1 MTVRIGYHKQFS
13 ERIDRMK
20 KLAGS
25 LLICW
30 MMSGCN
36 ATKSDMIQD
45 EALKA
50 IQAHPEII
58 KEQVL
63 KTIRENPEVVMNVLK
78 EKSIEVLHIVEKGSL
93 IQAEKK
99 RDERLKLD
107 LANPK
112 QPKIDMA
119 RPFIGDPNASI
130 TIVEYSDFQ
139 CFYCGK
145 AAGTVQDLVKKYPQ
159 KIRVF
164 FKHMPFHEM
173 SKIEAVYFEAIAKQS
188 VEKAWKFHDIAFDR
202 REDIMKDKESALQ
215 EIVNLLGVD
224 DTMLKK
230 DIESKELADLISE
243 DMKEARSLGFD
254 ATPSFLINGVSVIG
268 AVPLEEFERVI
279 RLVEEK
285 K

>member
-1 MTVRIGYHKQFS
+1 
-13 ERIDRMK
+13 MK
-20 KLAGS
+20 KLAGM
-25 LLICW
+25 LLICGLL
-30 MMSGCN
+30 SGCN
-36 ATKSDMIQD
+36 TPKTEMIQE

-50 IQAHPEII
+50 IQEHPEII
-58 KEQVL
+58 REQVL
-63 KTIRENPEVVMNVLK
+63 KTIRENPEVVMDVLK
-78 EKSIEVLHIVEKGSL
+78 EKSIEVLQVVEKGSRD
-93 IQAEKK
+93 QAEKK

-112 QPKIDMA
+112 KPVIDMA
-119 RPFIGDPNASI
+119 RPFTGEPNAPI

-139 CFYCGK
+139 CFYCAK

-173 SKIEAVYFEAIAKQS
+173 SRLEALYFEAIARQS
-188 VEKAWKFHDIAFDR
+188 VEKAWKFHDMAFER
-202 REDIMKDKESALQ
+202 REAIANEKESALQ

-224 DTMLKK
+224 DARLKK
-230 DIESKELADLISE
+230 DIESKELADLLGE
-243 DMKEARSLGFD
+243 DMKEARSFGLD

-279 RLVEEK
+279 QLVEEK

>member
-1 MTVRIGYHKQFS
+1 M
-13 ERIDRMK
+13 DRMK
-20 KLAGS
+20 KLAGM
-25 LLICW
+25 LLICGLL
-30 MMSGCN
+30 SGCN
-36 ATKSDMIQD
+36 APKPGMIQE

-50 IQAHPEII
+50 LQEHPEII

-63 KTIRENPEVVMNVLK
+63 KTIRENPDVVMNILK
-78 EKSIEVLHIVEKGSL
+78 ERNIEVLQIVEKGSRD
-93 IQAEKK
+93 QAEKK
-99 RDERLKLD
+99 RDERLKFD

-112 QPKIDMA
+112 KPNIDMT
-119 RPFIGDPNASI
+119 RPFIGEPNAPI

-145 AAGTVQDLVKKYPQ
+145 AASTVQELVKKYPQ

-173 SKIEAVYFEAIAKQS
+173 SKIEALYFEAIARQS

-202 REDIMKDKESALQ
+202 REDVLKEKEAALQ
-215 EIVNLLGVD
+215 EMANHLGVD
-224 DTMLKK
+224 AARLKS
-230 DIESKELADLISE
+230 DLESKELANIISE
-243 DMKEARSLGFD
+243 DLKEGRSFGFD

-268 AVPLEEFERVI
+268 AVPIEEFERVI